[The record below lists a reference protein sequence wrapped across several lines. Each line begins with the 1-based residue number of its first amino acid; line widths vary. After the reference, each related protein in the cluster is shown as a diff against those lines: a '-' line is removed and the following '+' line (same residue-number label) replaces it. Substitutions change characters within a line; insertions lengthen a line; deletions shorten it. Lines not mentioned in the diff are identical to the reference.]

1 MDFTESVKLDAK
13 RRANFQCVICR
24 RAGFFLHVHHITPQ
38 EEGGPGD
45 LDNAAPLCVECHD
58 LHGGDPGK
66 RKWIREVRDWWWDYC
81 AKRAAQPDVTAAF
94 ERLDRLQTELLAVK
108 EGQARSGELLAEV
121 KSLVVAQL
129 QNTVMAVSS
138 ARTVQD
144 VVQATSSA
152 AMVTPGTAGLTLT
165 GFAPTVGISTAKKP
179 KP

>member
-108 EGQARSGELLAEV
+108 EGQARSGEEPLRRWPAPSIYP
-121 KSLVVAQL
+121 K
-129 QNTVMAVSS
+129 
-138 ARTVQD
+138 RTW
-144 VVQATSSA
+144 
-152 AMVTPGTAGLTLT
+152 P
-165 GFAPTVGISTAKKP
+165 STASALSSVIAG
-179 KP
+179 

>member
-81 AKRAAQPDVTAAF
+81 AKRAALGPG
-94 ERLDRLQTELLAVK
+94 LA
-108 EGQARSGELLAEV
+108 L
-121 KSLVVAQL
+121 
-129 QNTVMAVSS
+129 S
-138 ARTVQD
+138 AGTRAPAT
-144 VVQATSSA
+144 ATSRA
-152 AMVTPGTAGLTLT
+152 RGRGGVARR
-165 GFAPTVGISTAKKP
+165 
-179 KP
+179 